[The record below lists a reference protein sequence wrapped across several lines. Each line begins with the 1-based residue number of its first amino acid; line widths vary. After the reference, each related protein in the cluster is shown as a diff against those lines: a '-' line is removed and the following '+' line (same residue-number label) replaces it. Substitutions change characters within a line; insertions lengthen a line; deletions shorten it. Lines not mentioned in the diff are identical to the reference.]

1 MFESFKKELKEF
13 KKELKETPVS
23 AFNVLCNTAA
33 VKGDI
38 FIEGDFRFDGKM
50 VGNLECTGKITLGSA
65 SYIEGEITCKDAEIS
80 GKIKGNI
87 KTTGL
92 LSLKGT
98 SKVEGEIVS
107 EKLTVEVGAILSMK
121 CTIENKSKESK
132 DKIKEET
139 PIKPD
144 VPESQKLVEGLKPN
158 VIKLAEIKEDLLKD
172 SEKISEPVKKTR
184 KRTKKIDPI
193 I

>member
-92 LSLKGT
+92 LCLKG
-98 SKVEGEIVS
+98 SSRIEGEIVS
-107 EKLTVEVGAILSMK
+107 EKLSVEVGAILSTK
-121 CTIENKSKESK
+121 CNIDNKSKESK
-132 DKIKEET
+132 NKKEEII

-144 VPESQKLVEGLKPN
+144 EI
-158 VIKLAEIKEDLLKD
+158 IKTEVVLTEIKEDLMKD
-172 SEKISEPVKKTR
+172 SEKLPEPVKKTR
-184 KRTKKIDPI
+184 KRTKKINSDTPI
-193 I
+193 V

>member
-1 MFESFKKELKEF
+1 MFDSFKKELKDF
-13 KKELKETPVS
+13 KKELKEPTIS
-23 AFNVLCNTAA
+23 AFNILCNTAE

-50 VGNLECTGKITLGSA
+50 IGNLECTGKITLGSA
-65 SYIEGEITCKDAEIS
+65 SYIEGQLTCKDAEIS

-92 LSLKGT
+92 LCLKGT
-98 SKVEGEIVS
+98 SKIEGEIFS

-132 DKIKEET
+132 DKIKEEI
-139 PIKPD
+139 PIKPEEIK
-144 VPESQKLVEGLKPN
+144 PEEIKTEIIESQKIVEPLS
-158 VIKLAEIKEDLLKD
+158 EI
-172 SEKISEPVKKTR
+172 PVKKTR
-184 KRTKKIDPI
+184 KRTKKIDSI
-193 I
+193 T